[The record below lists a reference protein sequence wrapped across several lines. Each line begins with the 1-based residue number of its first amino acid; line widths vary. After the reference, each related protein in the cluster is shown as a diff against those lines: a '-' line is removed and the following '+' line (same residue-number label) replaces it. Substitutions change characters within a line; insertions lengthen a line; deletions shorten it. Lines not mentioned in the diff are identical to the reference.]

1 MKFKHLPVYL
11 LLTFY
16 CGRANGMAVPDTT
29 ETNSLVAAES
39 GASALASMIPP
50 PYRSNNGGGAH
61 FFYGIELGYASAT
74 TKAASFNASGGGFLY
89 GGEMGAKISLPCRNQ
104 NKSNFLSISLA
115 ATAFPIKDKYTDP
128 LGVSHTT
135 TNNFGVVGLP
145 ISFTNMSYGRGGEG
159 VGFYW
164 QLGITPDYIASVKND
179 DVKETSHYNSVYFE
193 PFASLGFSVPFVL
206 RNRRTH
212 SDVGGGRAL
221 MGLFFGYDAT
231 NMAKDS
237 GVTMTGYNIGVRW
250 CYIFM

>member
-1 MKFKHLPVYL
+1 MRYKYLTICL
-11 LLTFY
+11 LLALY
-16 CGRANGMAVPDTT
+16 GSPASGMTATDTT
-29 ETNSLVAAES
+29 ESS
-39 GASALASMIPP
+39 SPSALPTMMPAPR
-50 PYRSNNGGGAH
+50 RSSSGGGGAH
-61 FFYGIELGYASAT
+61 FFYGIELGYAGAT
-74 TKAASFNASGGGFLY
+74 TKAANFSGSGGGFLY

-104 NKSNFLSISLA
+104 NKSNFLSISLSG
-115 ATAFPIKDKYTDP
+115 TAFTINQKYKDP
-128 LGVSHTT
+128 LGNSQTT
-135 TNNFGVVGLP
+135 KLNFGVAALP
-145 ISFTNMSYGRGGEG
+145 VSFTNMSYGRGGEG

-164 QLGITPDYIASVKND
+164 QLGIDPDYIASVKNND
-179 DVKETSHYNSVYFE
+179 TKETSHYNSVYFE

-237 GVTMTGYNIGVRW
+237 GVTMTGYNVGVKW